1 MATKPNLKNVNR
13 AACDAEIANI
23 NNAIV
28 LLNNAK
34 HAATEHAFTEKMGA
48 AFRIIRNIVRERL

>member
-1 MATKPNLKNVNR
+1 MQTTPTTKV

-34 HAATEHAFTEKMGA
+34 SQVTEAQFVRKVDA
-48 AFRIIRNIVRERL
+48 AFRIVRNIVRERL